1 MKIIS
6 LASGS
11 TGNAYCAVSGSD
23 AVLVDCGISDR
34 ELRRR
39 LAKAGVAVKSV
50 RAILFTHNHADHIK
64 GVATFHHRS
73 PGVLLLSNMM
83 TAEAISAA
91 TGVDEEDFTIFE
103 NGQTFE
109 IGPFSITAFSVPHDV
124 PDAVGF
130 TIEAGGFRYFH
141 ATDAGTVHTLLK
153 WHLSRA
159 DAAVLEFNHDPA
171 MLAGS
176 DRPFPLKQR
185 IAGPSGHLSNDDA
198 AEAVRECA
206 SPRLKALALAHL
218 SQECNVPHLAV
229 DAANRAL
236 AEAGAEGVDVIA
248 LPADEITTVYD
259 GESPQDA

>member
-1 MKIIS
+1 
-6 LASGS
+6 
-11 TGNAYCAVSGSD
+11 
-23 AVLVDCGISDR
+23 
-34 ELRRR
+34 
-39 LAKAGVAVKSV
+39 
-50 RAILFTHNHADHIK
+50 
-64 GVATFHHRS
+64 
-73 PGVLLLSNMM
+73 
-83 TAEAISAA
+83 
-91 TGVDEEDFTIFE
+91 
-103 NGQTFE
+103 
-109 IGPFSITAFSVPHDV
+109 
-124 PDAVGF
+124 
-130 TIEAGGFRYFH
+130 
-141 ATDAGTVHTLLK
+141 
-153 WHLSRA
+153 
-159 DAAVLEFNHDPA
+159 